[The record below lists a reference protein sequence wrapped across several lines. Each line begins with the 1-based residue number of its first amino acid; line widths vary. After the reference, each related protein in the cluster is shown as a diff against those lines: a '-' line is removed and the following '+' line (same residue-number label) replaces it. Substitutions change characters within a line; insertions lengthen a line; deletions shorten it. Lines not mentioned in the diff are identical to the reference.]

1 MKQKIIKNI
10 LITIALLLF
19 STNLVFFG
27 TGLTMIFVDYLPEYL
42 WWFLIGL
49 VGTAANLFWIHLLSN
64 DYKIKYFFL
73 GEKFNHK
80 IEEYFKNTNNMPDYA
95 KNALLKSMKR
105 QYRITGEIVSVYIDK
120 KETPFDLWCEINC
133 EFNYPNALDK
143 QKLHYLVYCMFLNCE
158 DGGGLYRFFE
168 DLASEP
174 FTYEEFCKL
183 ISKTKLVSKEL
194 KSLLLTK
201 QYETIFNL
209 MKVEEM
215 NEQEMKIMQD
225 FDENHSDLLFD
236 FSNELHDI
244 VEKLSVETYLEE
256 NRFKHL
262 PETAEK
268 VFISK
273 DNTKRICV
281 FYDEGLNVYR
291 VEISTFN
298 FYDENIS
305 LMNCEGSWMV
315 QDNKSYYASVELAC
329 ADIKDELVG
338 LKELKINQK
347 LLKGGM

>member
-1 MKQKIIKNI
+1 MPEQSRKTILKTMKHQYR
-10 LITIALLLF
+10 
-19 STNLVFFG
+19 VHGEFF
-27 TGLTMIFVDYLPEYL
+27 FVDY
-42 WWFLIGL
+42 
-49 VGTAANLFWIHLLSN
+49 NN
-64 DYKIKYFFL
+64 
-73 GEKFNHK
+73 
-80 IEEYFKNTNNMPDYA
+80 KN
-95 KNALLKSMKR
+95 
-105 QYRITGEIVSVYIDK
+105 
-120 KETPFDLWCEINC
+120 TPFDLWCEINR

-262 PETAEK
+262 SETAKK

-305 LMNCEGSWMV
+305 LMNCEGTWIT
-315 QDNKSYYASVELAC
+315 QDYKSYYASVELAC
-329 ADIKDELVG
+329 DDIKHELVG
-338 LKELKINQK
+338 LKEVKINK
-347 LLKGGM
+347 ILLKGGM